1 MRLEITNPRHVP
13 RVGRILVN
21 FEKSL
26 GIISGSIPEPV
37 SFILIITWMSLFY
50 LNYNAPL
57 FSGFTSEFDYKLFIA
72 AFSFETSED
81 PFSLQ

>member
-1 MRLEITNPRHVP
+1 MLLGITNPRPVP
-13 RVGRILVN
+13 RGEFVVN

-37 SFILIITWMSLFY
+37 FFILIIAWLSLFY
-50 LNYNAPL
+50 LNYNASL
-57 FSGFTSEFDYKLFIA
+57 FSGFTSVFDYKLFIA
-72 AFSFETSED
+72 TSSFETSQD